1 MPPPQ
6 SLSLGP
12 TPLKA
17 KQPRFRSKPEA
28 SLRLGRSPPLSL
40 FLLKTVLVLC
50 PGEECSQKGCLP
62 PPQCPRPPSRMV
74 MVMAMGKTSREV
86 RLAWGSPC
94 LSWSHRVWGFL
105 WQSLARQPPSCLLGP
120 HRGWRPLH
128 RTPPPGERLVTWSQ
142 AHTSVPH
149 ARGTG
154 LLSPGISEA
163 HIHSHVYIIQNPDLP
178 CLASDITGPH
188 PELSL
193 GSVPPTGQP
202 AVPPTPGPW
211 LPQR

>member
-1 MPPPQ
+1 MLPEGVSSTPSVPPPPQ
-6 SLSLGP
+6 QDGHGHGHGEDQPGGQAGLGQPLSVLVPPSLGL
-12 TPLKA
+12 PLA
-17 KQPRFRSKPEA
+17 EFGQAA
-28 SLRLGRSPPLSL
+28 S
-40 FLLKTVLVLC
+40 
-50 PGEECSQKGCLP
+50 QLP
-62 PPQCPRPPSRMV
+62 PGAPP
-74 MVMAMGKTSREV
+74 
-86 RLAWGSPC
+86 RLASTAPHPSP
-94 LSWSHRVWGFL
+94 G
-105 WQSLARQPPSCLLGP
+105 
-120 HRGWRPLH
+120 RGW
-128 RTPPPGERLVTWSQ
+128 VTWSQ
-142 AHTSVPH
+142 AHASVPH

-211 LPQR
+211 LPQQ